1 MSGGSSGTRPGLE
14 EAPREG
20 RGVHAPGRKAG
31 CVDLGQN
38 NVLGA
43 ATRQDHEEALPEFRE
58 RSPGAWSGGEEA
70 WVTAVQNPRRS
81 NKRSA
86 KVIL

>member
-31 CVDLGQN
+31 SVDLGQN

-43 ATRQDHEEALPEFRE
+43 ATRQDHEGASLEPRE

-70 WVTAVQNPRRS
+70 WVTAEKKPP
-81 NKRSA
+81 
-86 KVIL
+86 